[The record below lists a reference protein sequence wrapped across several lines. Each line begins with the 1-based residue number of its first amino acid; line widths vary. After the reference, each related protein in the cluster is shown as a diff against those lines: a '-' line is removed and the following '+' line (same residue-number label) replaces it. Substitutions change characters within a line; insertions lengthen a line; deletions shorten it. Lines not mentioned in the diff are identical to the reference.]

1 MRLTLV
7 RHPAPAIAP
16 GLCYGSSDVAVTP
29 QSCDG
34 ALAALAGALPRDASA
49 IYSSPLQRCGALA
62 IPLAAQLGLSPPRR
76 DARLAE
82 MDFGAWELRRWDD
95 IPLTEIDA
103 WAADLVHYPPGGGET
118 VLQVARRVAAFLEAL
133 RRQRTASAIV
143 VCHAG
148 TMRLLAAL
156 RDHESV
162 EAAALQAAATPHR
175 IDYGGVLTLQFQ

>member
-1 MRLTLV
+1 MRLYLV
-7 RHPAPAIAP
+7 RHPTPDVPA
-16 GLCYGSSDVAVTP
+16 GRCYGSTDLPVLDADIEPVLAKLINQGLP
-29 QSCDG
+29 G
-34 ALAALAGALPRDASA
+34 AMPVYA
-49 IYSSPLQRCGALA
+49 SPLQRCARLA
-62 IPLAAQLGLSPPRR
+62 RGLSPAPTF

-103 WAADLVHYPPGGGET
+103 WAADLVHHAPGGGET